1 MKLRDINKADY
12 SLLEDFLYY
21 AIFLPKGAT
30 LPPREIIFQPDIYIY
45 IKDFGG
51 KDDCGVVAESDGKIV
66 AMAWTR
72 IIAGYGHIDNDTP
85 ELAISLLP
93 EFKRKGIGTKL
104 MEYLFELLRKRGYK
118 QTSLSV
124 HKENPAVKF
133 YERLGYKI
141 IDHTKHEDYL
151 MMKEL

>member
-1 MKLRDINKADY
+1 MELRELNKVDY
-12 SLLEDFLYY
+12 PFLEDFLYH
-21 AIFLPKGAT
+21 AIFLPKGAA
-30 LPPREIIFQPDIYIY
+30 LLPREIVFQSEIYIY

-51 KDDCGVVAESDGKIV
+51 KDDCGVVVESDGKIV

-72 IIAGYGHIDNDTP
+72 IIAGYGHIDNNTP
-85 ELAISLLP
+85 ELAISVLP
-93 EFKRKGIGTKL
+93 DYRGNGIGTKL
-104 MEYLFELLRKRGYK
+104 MEYLCELLHKRGYK

-124 HKENPAVKF
+124 QKANPAVRF

-151 MMKEL
+151 MIKVL